1 MNKLKNLHLIT
12 GILWLIAC
20 LCNIICVAISTHP
33 IIIIIYILCTLLT
46 GLNAALQFYM
56 YLEDKRNG
64 RQFQSRTSQI
74 PNR

>member
-1 MNKLKNLHLIT
+1 MNKLKNLHFIT
-12 GILWLIAC
+12 GILWLFAC

-56 YLEDKRNG
+56 YLEEEHNG
-64 RQFQSRTSQI
+64 R
-74 PNR
+74 

>member
-64 RQFQSRTSQI
+64 R
-74 PNR
+74 